1 MSSLH
6 SLSLFPR
13 SLAACRLTFLL
24 AGLAMGGW
32 APLVPFARQRAN
44 ILDAQLGLLLLC
56 LGGGSLVMTPLAG
69 WLVTR
74 IGCRRAICL
83 AYSVITACLLLLASV
98 SSFGLLMIFLA
109 LFGATFCI
117 AEVAMNMQGVII
129 ERSCGRAM
137 MSGFHGLFSLGSII
151 SAAGVSLLLW
161 LGASP
166 LQAILVIMVAGACF
180 LCAYGRGL
188 LPYAEGGNAP
198 VFVRPT
204 GPVLLL
210 GCLCF
215 IAFLMEGAMLDWS
228 AVFLSTVREV
238 ELSQAGIGYAVFSVT
253 MALGRLNGDRIVNR
267 LGASAVLIGG
277 GLLAIAGMLMAVM
290 LDHWLF
296 ALLGFVL
303 VGAGIANMVPVF
315 LSLAGRQQ
323 RMPVGLAIAS
333 MSGIGYLG
341 VLLGPALIGFVAE
354 ASSLNVAFVGVAG
367 LLLVVVGIA
376 PSLARRVA

>member
-6 SLSLFPR
+6 SLPLSPR
-13 SLAACRLTFLL
+13 SLVACRLTFLL
-24 AGLAMGGW
+24 AGLALGAW

-44 ILDAQLGLLLLC
+44 IQDAQLGFLLLC

-83 AYSVITACLLLLASV
+83 AYLVIAICLLFLASV
-98 SSFGLLMIFLA
+98 SSFGLMMVFLA
-109 LFGATFCI
+109 LFGAAFGT
-117 AEVAMNMQGVII
+117 AEVAMNMQGII
-129 ERSCGRAM
+129 VERSVGRAM

-151 SAAGVSLLLW
+151 SAAGISVLLW
-161 LGASP
+161 LGATP
-166 LQAILVIMVAGACF
+166 LEATLVVMVAGASS

-210 GCLCF
+210 GSLCF

-238 ELSQAGIGYAVFSVT
+238 ELSQAGVGYAVFSVT
-253 MALGRLNGDRIVNR
+253 MALGRLSGDRIVNR
-267 LGASAVLIGG
+267 LGARTVLIGG
-277 GLLAIAGMLMAVM
+277 GLLSIAGMLLAVM
-290 LDHWLF
+290 LEHWLF

-354 ASSLNVAFVGVAG
+354 AISLSVAFVGVAG
-367 LLLVVVGIA
+367 LLLVVVGFA